1 MVCLEAFPVA
11 GRILQRRLRHLLVV
25 MNSVHRRGFR
35 TAGELSTGGGY
46 QDILGEYA
54 RKG

>member
-1 MVCLEAFPVA
+1 MVCLEVFPVA

-25 MNSVHRRGFR
+25 MNSVHRRRFR
-35 TAGELSTGGGY
+35 SAGEFPCGGGY
-46 QDILGEYA
+46 EDILGEYA